1 MKRIAA
7 IIFWFALVHSAH
19 AQAPGVPPT
28 PEAQA
33 LAQKL
38 MAEINANITC
48 TAAGIS
54 LNQQLAATQAEIKR
68 LKDKSE
74 SKKDEPK

>member
-1 MKRIAA
+1 MKRLLFASLLIAA
-7 IIFWFALVHSAH
+7 AASA
-19 AQAPGVPPT
+19 QVPFVPPT

-38 MAEINANITC
+38 MAEINANIAC

-54 LNQQLAATQAEIKR
+54 LNQQLVAAQAEIKR
-68 LKDKSE
+68 LKDKPE
-74 SKKDEPK
+74 PKKDEPK